1 MWVLVVILF
10 AGEVNSVR
18 VTDYLYKSKLE
29 CEQDASKLYY
39 NYMATRPDTSYNVI
53 SYCSEVPKGV

>member
-10 AGEVNSVR
+10 ADGVNSVMISE
-18 VTDYLYKSKLE
+18 YLYKSKTE
-29 CEQDASKLYY
+29 CENNASKLYY
-39 NYMATRPDTSYNVI
+39 SYMTTRPDQSYNVI

>member
-10 AGEVNSVR
+10 AGEDVKIR
-18 VTDYLYKSKLE
+18 ATDYLYKSKLE
-29 CEQDASKLYY
+29 CEQDASTLYY
-39 NYMATRPDTSYNVI
+39 KYMATRPDQTYNVV

>member
-18 VTDYLYKSKLE
+18 ITDYLYKSKLE
-29 CEQDASKLYY
+29 CEQDASLLYY
-39 NYMATRPDTSYNVI
+39 DYMSTRPDSSYNVI